1 MPMRLKPSTWL
12 MIAAWTLLVGGYA
25 AVALLVK
32 PGPNLTAFGDVMQC
46 LVPLF
51 ANAGLLMNAG
61 STHWR
66 RNAFWMLLAL
76 GCSMWMAGQL
86 LWTYYEVVLKQP
98 TPNPFVGDVIFFL
111 HTVPMIG
118 ALALLPHARMT
129 DRAIRHG
136 YLDFLLLL
144 SWWVYLY
151 AFIVLPWQYIQPVTA
166 FYGDSYNHLSLV
178 ENIVFV
184 IGLGVL
190 WLRTAG
196 PWRWVYANLFAAAFC
211 YSFGSLTINVA
222 IDIGKY
228 HTGSLYDIPLI
239 ASFVWFGSAG
249 FLAFRTTK
257 GSELARAEAPKARAQ
272 RTGESSWTS
281 RMAMAAVLSLPVMA
295 TWDLA
300 ISTAPW
306 VVQEF
311 RIIVTLVALV
321 VLTAL
326 VFLRQHLV
334 DQERQRLLAA
344 SQESLEN
351 LRRLQ
356 NSYAQSE
363 KMAAL
368 GQLAAGAAREINNP
382 LTAILGY
389 SDLLKDDEEMP
400 PRLRLLAGKIQEQAR
415 RTKMLVNNLLSFAR
429 QLPVEKTFLDIN
441 SVLRG
446 AVQLR
451 TLDLREQNIRIELQS
466 ESVLPVLRGD
476 PNQLLQVFYNLIS
489 NAVDAMEETR
499 GGTLTVRALREKK
512 NVVLEFSDT
521 GPGIKD
527 PSLVFD
533 PFYSTK
539 PEGKGNGLGLSICY
553 GIIQEHGGH
562 ISCYNRPEGGAT
574 FRVELPAV
582 APMLPKLSTTAS
594 PQALSTPA
602 TSPAPAP
609 ASAATTA
616 EQEKAA
622 KSEATVPVPATLAT
636 NKQH

>member
-1 MPMRLKPSTWL
+1 MRLKPSTWL

>member
-12 MIAAWTLLVGGYA
+12 MIVAWTLLIGGYA
-25 AVALLVK
+25 AVALLAK
-32 PGPNLTAFGDVMQC
+32 PGTQLTAFGDVMQC

-51 ANAGLLMNAG
+51 ANAGLLINAG

-86 LWTYYEVVLKQP
+86 LWTFYEVVLHQP
-98 TPNPFVGDVIFFL
+98 VPNPFAGDVIFFL

-118 ALALLPHARMT
+118 ALALLPHARTT
-129 DRAIRHG
+129 DRGIRHG

-166 FYGDSYNHLSLV
+166 FYGNSYNHLYLV

-190 WLRTAG
+190 WMRTTG
-196 PWRWVYANLFAAAFC
+196 PWRWVYANLFAAAFL
-211 YSFGSLTINVA
+211 YSFSSLTINVA

-228 HTGSLYDIPLI
+228 YTGSIYDIPLV

-249 FLAFRTTK
+249 LLAFRTAQA
-257 GSELARAEAPKARAQ
+257 SEAVRPEAPKPRAL
-272 RTGESSWTS
+272 RSSESSWTPRLS
-281 RMAMAAVLSLPVMA
+281 MAAVLSLPVMA
-295 TWDLA
+295 AWN
-300 ISTAPW
+300 ISISVAPW
-306 VVQEF
+306 AVREF
-311 RIIVTLVALV
+311 RMVMTMVAMV

-344 SQESLEN
+344 SQESLDN

-356 NSYAQSE
+356 TSFAQSE

-389 SDLLKDDEEMP
+389 SDLIKDDGEMP
-400 PRLRLLAGKIQEQAR
+400 DRLKLLAGRIQEQAC
-415 RTKMLVNNLLSFAR
+415 RTKLLVNNLLSFAR
-429 QLPVEKTFLDIN
+429 QLPVEKSFLDIH

-451 TLDLREQNIRIELQS
+451 TLDLREQNIRIDLQS
-466 ESVLPVLRGD
+466 ESVLPGLRGD

-489 NAVDAMEETR
+489 NAVDAMEETH

-527 PSLVFD
+527 PNLVFD

-582 APMLPKLSTTAS
+582 APVLPKLSTAGT
-594 PQALSTPA
+594 PQAVSAPAASFAFTPVSA
-602 TSPAPAP
+602 AIAPAPAP
-609 ASAATTA
+609 
-616 EQEKAA
+616 KG
-622 KSEATVPVPATLAT
+622 EATAPVPASLAADK
-636 NKQH
+636 NS

>member
-1 MPMRLKPSTWL
+1 ML
-12 MIAAWTLLVGGYA
+12 IAAWILLVGGYA
-25 AVALLVK
+25 AAALIFP
-32 PGPNLTAFGDVMQC
+32 PGPRLTAFGDVMQC

-51 ANAGLLMNAG
+51 ANAGLLINAG

-86 LWTYYEVVLKQP
+86 LWTYYEVVLHQAV
-98 TPNPFVGDVIFFL
+98 PNPFVGDVIFFL

-118 ALALLPHARMT
+118 ALALLPHARTT
-129 DRAIRHG
+129 DRGIRHG

-166 FYGDSYNHLSLV
+166 FYGNSYNHLYMV

-190 WLRTAG
+190 WLRTTG
-196 PWRWVYANLFAAAFC
+196 PWRWVYANLFAAAFL
-211 YSFGSLTINVA
+211 YSCSSLTINVA

-228 HTGSLYDIPLI
+228 HTGSIYDIPLI
-239 ASFVWFGSAG
+239 ASFAWFGSAG
-249 FLAFRTTK
+249 LLAFQTAQA
-257 GSELARAEAPKARAQ
+257 SETARPDAPMPRAL
-272 RTGESSWTS
+272 RSSEFGWTS
-281 RMAMAAVLSLPVMA
+281 RLAMAAVLSLPVMA
-295 TWDLA
+295 AWN
-300 ISTAPW
+300 ISVSVAPW
-306 VVQEF
+306 PVREF
-311 RIIVTLVALV
+311 RMVVTMVALV

-326 VFLRQHLV
+326 VFLRQRLV
-334 DQERQRLLAA
+334 DLERLRLLAA

-356 NSYAQSE
+356 TSYAQSE

-389 SDLLKDDEEMP
+389 SDLMKDDEEMP
-400 PRLRLLAGKIQEQAR
+400 SRLKLLAARIQEQAR
-415 RTKMLVNNLLSFAR
+415 RTKLLVNNLLSFAR
-429 QLPVEKTFLDIN
+429 QLPVEKSFLDIH
-441 SVLRG
+441 SVLKG

-451 TLDLREQNIRIELQS
+451 TLDLREQNIRIDLQS
-466 ESVLPVLRGD
+466 ESVLPGLRGD
-476 PNQLLQVFYNLIS
+476 PNQLLQVFFNLIS
-489 NAVDAMEETR
+489 NAVDAMEETH

-539 PEGKGNGLGLSICY
+539 AAGKGNGLGLSICY

-582 APMLPKLSTTAS
+582 APVLPKLSPFGSFQAGSAPAAAAS
-594 PQALSTPA
+594 LIPVAAA
-602 TSPAPAP
+602 TAP
-609 ASAATTA
+609 ASATKGEEPAPIPAGLTA
-616 EQEKAA
+616 GKH
-622 KSEATVPVPATLAT
+622 
-636 NKQH
+636 N

>member
-1 MPMRLKPSTWL
+1 MAIRVSPSAWL
-12 MIAAWTLLVGGYA
+12 IVAAWTLLVGGYA
-25 AVALLVK
+25 AVALIFP
-32 PGPNLTAFGDVMQC
+32 PGPQLTAFGDVMQC

-51 ANAGLLMNAG
+51 ANAGLLINAG

-86 LWTYYEVVLKQP
+86 LWTFYEVVLHQP
-98 TPNPFVGDVIFFL
+98 VPNPFAGDVIFFL

-118 ALALLPHARMT
+118 ALALLPHARTT
-129 DRAIRHG
+129 DRSLRYG

-151 AFIVLPWQYIQPVTA
+151 TFIVLPWQYIQPVTA
-166 FYGDSYNHLSLV
+166 FYGNSYNHLYMV
-178 ENIVFV
+178 ENIVFIV
-184 IGLGVL
+184 GLGAL
-190 WLRTAG
+190 WLRTTG
-196 PWRWVYANLFAAAFC
+196 PWRWVYANLFAAAFL
-211 YSFGSLTINVA
+211 YSFSSLIINVR
-222 IDIGKY
+222 IDVGDY
-228 HTGSLYDIPLI
+228 YTGSIYDVPLI

-249 FLAFRTTK
+249 VLAFRTAQA
-257 GSELARAEAPKARAQ
+257 SEPARPEPSEPRGLRVSEAGWAA
-272 RTGESSWTS
+272 

-295 TWDLA
+295 AWN
-300 ISTAPW
+300 ISISPAPW
-306 VVQEF
+306 VVREF
-311 RIIVTLVALV
+311 RMVVTMVAMV

-334 DQERQRLLAA
+334 DRERQRLLAA

-356 NSYAQSE
+356 SSFAQSE
-363 KMAAL
+363 KMASL

-389 SDLLKDDEEMP
+389 SDLIKDESDIPERLKQ
-400 PRLRLLAGKIQEQAR
+400 LAAKIQEQAR
-415 RTKMLVNNLLSFAR
+415 RTKLLVNNLLSFAR
-429 QLPVEKTFLDIN
+429 QVPVEKTFLDIH

-466 ESVLPVLRGD
+466 ESVLPGVRGD
-476 PNQLLQVFYNLIS
+476 PNQLLQVFFNLIS

-499 GGTLTVRALREKK
+499 GGVLTVRALREKN

-521 GPGIKD
+521 GPGMKD

-539 PEGKGNGLGLSICY
+539 PVGKGNGLGLSICY
-553 GIIQEHGGH
+553 GIVQEHGGH

-574 FRVELPAV
+574 FRIELPAV
-582 APMLPKLSTTAS
+582 APALPKPT
-594 PQALSTPA
+594 
-602 TSPAPAP
+602 
-609 ASAATTA
+609 AATAAPSTA
-616 EQEKAA
+616 PKAA
-622 KSEATVPVPATLAT
+622 GPTPDASTVVAD
-636 NKQH
+636 KRR